1 MGNSQ
6 SISLLS
12 YGILEEYDTKTFR
25 ELYPSFANDPYAQS
39 YLNEV
44 DDPINPD
51 DIVSI
56 ISRDAVMRSILA
68 YANVPRP
75 PKKRKIPREVYPRK
89 SSQELWNS
97 IYLGQTY
104 SFCTSRDC

>member
-12 YGILEEYDTKTFR
+12 YGILEEYDTKTFK

-44 DDPINPD
+44 DKMILL
-51 DIVSI
+51 ILMI
-56 ISRDAVMRSILA
+56 LMRIYCLMIL
-68 YANVPRP
+68 
-75 PKKRKIPREVYPRK
+75 
-89 SSQELWNS
+89 
-97 IYLGQTY
+97 
-104 SFCTSRDC
+104 

>member
-12 YGILEEYDTKTFR
+12 YGILEEYDTKTFK
-25 ELYPSFANDPYAQS
+25 ELYPSFAMYAQS

-51 DIVSI
+51 DIIDEDLLLDDMVSI
-56 ISRDAVMRSILA
+56 ISRDAVIRSILA

-75 PKKRKIPREVYPRK
+75 TIVLY
-89 SSQELWNS
+89 SQMIGTFRL
-97 IYLGQTY
+97 
-104 SFCTSRDC
+104 C

>member
-51 DIVSI
+51 DIDEDLLLDDIVSI

-68 YANVPRP
+68 YANNVPRP
-75 PKKRKIPREVYPRK
+75 PKKRKIPRETVAEAVPAI
-89 SSQELWNS
+89 ELAW
-97 IYLGQTY
+97 
-104 SFCTSRDC
+104 SRLA